1 MPLVP
6 IALVV
11 GTLFGVALTKTLA
24 AFTEI
29 QRLDT
34 LKEDTKK

>member
-6 IALVV
+6 IALVI
-11 GTLFGVALTKTLA
+11 GTLFGVAITKTIA

-29 QRLDT
+29 QRLDE
-34 LKEDTKK
+34 LKK